1 MSSETQDQTNLK
13 SSTGLNWMD
22 TLSGLGVI
30 GGTAASVVTQQVA
43 LATVPLSLAM
53 LLQIMSR
60 QQKVN
65 ALVEANLSMADAVLA
80 VQKNVNALTEETQQ
94 VGNEHQR
101 LISELSQENNKHNL
115 ESITLKE
122 RLDEHAGRLAEQ
134 AGQLDAFDSTL
145 QSIKEVSAVG
155 VAEAQAMSA
164 EAHVNRGNHQEKLGH
179 LEIAI
184 EEYSQ
189 AITQSNTFA
198 EAYLRRALAK
208 AELGRK
214 QSAVIDLNLAT
225 KYFFES
231 GDLTNYQRA
240 KDIANNLHKVE
251 EEASTATEKTE
262 EAELVSVSGLFD

>member
-1 MSSETQDQTNLK
+1 MSSEITDNLK
-13 SSTGLNWMD
+13 RSTGLNWMD
-22 TLSGLGVI
+22 TLSGLGAI
-30 GGTAASVVTQQVA
+30 GGTAASVATQQVA
-43 LATVPLSLAM
+43 FATVPLSLA
-53 LLQIMSR
+53 LVLQILSR

-65 ALVEANLSMADAVLA
+65 ALVEANLALADTAAA
-80 VQKNVNALTEETQQ
+80 VQTDLSALTEETQQ

-101 LISELSQENNKHNL
+101 LISELTQENNKHNL

-122 RLDEHAGRLAEQ
+122 RLDGHSGRLAEH

-145 QSIKEVSAVG
+145 QSIKEISAVG
-155 VAEAQAMSA
+155 VAEAQFLSA
-164 EAHVNRGNHQEKLGH
+164 EAHLNRGTHQEKLGH

-184 EEYSQ
+184 EEYTQ
-189 AITQSNTFA
+189 AINQSNTYA

-208 AELGRK
+208 TELGRK

-225 KYFFES
+225 KYFFEE

-251 EEASTATEKTE
+251 EEAGTATEKAE
-262 EAELVSVSGLFD
+262 ESELVSVSGLFD